1 MTTARLSR
9 FAIAL
14 VVLIAFDARAQ
25 TVRQAS
31 LNETLSPVR
40 GPDGVI
46 TRRVLKYNVRI
57 VLSERG
63 DSSVVDKDTWRVSG
77 SGKTLAVDSIGWR
90 TFAPTIVRLY
100 GPYED
105 QANLTVQFGGE
116 EPILVAVDSAAVG
129 KIQWGFGKGK
139 ALELNVR
146 RLTSQASLLAFDYNL
161 SAKILEHNLTVPNGA
176 LWVRSLSLDVV
187 SNGTFGSKDT
197 VRNGSQSSIQIS
209 AHPFYFVGGLIYT
222 GQLSLAYQMET
233 RMNASSNKLLD
244 VVNHS
249 LKLELQ
255 AEVPY
260 SNYPMFALHS
270 TTGYARLAM
279 PLTLD
284 AGYLPEGQDASG
296 NSTSSRWDYGMRYEL
311 AFSPYLIVQGEWRGS
326 RLGAPPPGLPRQ
338 TSYYSVAFA
347 QDLDVVKKSLG
358 FLTLILGDEN
368 TQGKHFV
375 FYKISAGR
383 KAPAFQDLK
392 EQSIG
397 FGTYF

>member
-1 MTTARLSR
+1 MTTARLGR
-9 FAIAL
+9 ITVAL
-14 VVLIAFDARAQ
+14 VVLIWFDARAQ

-46 TRRVLKYNVRI
+46 NRRVLKYTIRI
-57 VLSERG
+57 LLSQRG
-63 DSSVVDKDTWRVSG
+63 DSSVADGQMWRVSG
-77 SGKTLAVDSIGWR
+77 GGTTLAVDSIGWR

-100 GPYED
+100 GPYEGQD
-105 QANLTVQFGGE
+105 NLTVQFGSE
-116 EPILVAVDSAAVG
+116 EPVLVAVDSAAVG
-129 KIQWGFGKGK
+129 RIHWGFGKGK

-161 SAKILEHNLTVPNGA
+161 SAKMLEHNLTVPNGA
-176 LWVRSLSLDVV
+176 LWVRSLSLDLV
-187 SNGTFGSKDT
+187 SDGTFGSKDT
-197 VRNGSQSSIQIS
+197 VRNGSQSSIQLS
-209 AHPFYFVGGLIYT
+209 AHPFYFVGGLIYA
-222 GQLSLAYQMET
+222 GQLSLAYQIET

-249 LKLELQ
+249 LKFAAQLEI
-255 AEVPY
+255 PY

-270 TTGYARLAM
+270 ATGYARLAM

-284 AGYLPEGQDASG
+284 VGYLPEGQDAGG
-296 NSTSSRWDYGMRYEL
+296 NTTSSRWDYGLRYEL
-311 AFSPYLIVQGEWRGS
+311 AFSPYLIIQGEWRASSFGT
-326 RLGAPPPGLPRQ
+326 PPPGLPGQ

-358 FLTLILGDEN
+358 FLTLILGDQD
-368 TQGKHFV
+368 TQGKHFI
-375 FYKISAGR
+375 FYRISAGR